1 MTDYSVD
8 VPRGRTR
15 RPNRAEYA
23 VYFAL
28 VFAIA
33 LPFALVAWSLSP
45 VLGGRTGAAG
55 PLTRALSEARAAA
68 TMIFRA

>member
-8 VPRGRTR
+8 VPKGRTR

-33 LPFALVAWSLSP
+33 LPFALIAWALSP
-45 VLGGRTGAAG
+45 IFGGRWTTG
-55 PLTRALSEARAAA
+55 PLTRALTEARAAA